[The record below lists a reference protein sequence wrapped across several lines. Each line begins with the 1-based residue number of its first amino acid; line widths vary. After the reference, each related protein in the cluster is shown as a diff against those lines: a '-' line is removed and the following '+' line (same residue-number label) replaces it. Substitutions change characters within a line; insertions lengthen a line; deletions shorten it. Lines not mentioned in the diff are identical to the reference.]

1 MTSTQLA
8 LAGKRCLI
16 TGGTRGLG
24 LALASQFASQGARVA
39 ITYAHHDEDARRAVE
54 QLKQLNPDEEPRL
67 FKGSV
72 ADSAHVKQTIASLQ
86 EAWGGV
92 DVLVNNAAIT
102 QILPIALLDEDE
114 WDEVMDV
121 NVKGAYLF
129 SRAALKFMIR
139 AKRGHILNIGNFSSE
154 RLIEAPIHYAASK
167 SALRGM
173 TEALAREVGRY
184 NVRVNLLSP
193 GLLETGLGAMLPQH
207 RVKEYLEQCPM
218 GRLGRVEEL
227 ARLATFLVSDEN
239 TFMTGA
245 KLVAD
250 GGI

>member
-1 MTSTQLA
+1 MESERA
-8 LAGKRCLI
+8 LEGKRCLI

-24 LALASQFASQGARVA
+24 LAMACAFAKEGAKIA
-39 ITYAHHDEDARRAVE
+39 ITYANHDDDARLARE
-54 QLKQLNPDEEPRL
+54 QLSPLSEHGEPL
-67 FKGSV
+67 VFKGSV
-72 ADSAHVKQTIASLQ
+72 ADSAHVKQTIAAITQ
-86 EAWGGV
+86 AWGGL

-139 AKRGHILNIGNFSSE
+139 AKSGHILNIGNFSSE

-167 SALRGM
+167 SALRGL

-207 RVKEYLEQCPM
+207 RVNEYLEQCPM
-218 GRLGRVEEL
+218 HRLGKAQEL
-227 ARLATFLVSDEN
+227 AALATFLVSDAN

>member
-1 MTSTQLA
+1 MESERA
-8 LAGKRCLI
+8 LEGKRCLI

-24 LALASQFASQGARVA
+24 LAMACAFAKEGAKIA
-39 ITYAHHDEDARRAVE
+39 ITYAHHDDDARLARE
-54 QLKQLNPDEEPRL
+54 QITQLSSHGEPL
-67 FKGSV
+67 VFKGSV
-72 ADSAHVKQTIASLQ
+72 ADSAHVKQTIAAITQ
-86 EAWGGV
+86 AWSGL

-139 AKRGHILNIGNFSSE
+139 AKSGHILNIGNFSSE

-167 SALRGM
+167 SALRGL

-207 RVKEYLEQCPM
+207 RVNEYLEQCPM
-218 GRLGRVEEL
+218 HRLGKAHEL
-227 ARLATFLVSDEN
+227 AALATFLVSDAN